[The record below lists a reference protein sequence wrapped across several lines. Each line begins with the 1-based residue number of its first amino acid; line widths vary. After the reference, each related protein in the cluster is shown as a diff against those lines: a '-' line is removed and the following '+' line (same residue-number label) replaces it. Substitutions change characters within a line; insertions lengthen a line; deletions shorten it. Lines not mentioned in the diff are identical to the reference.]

1 MTQKLDNPLT
11 PELLLKN
18 SIIKVNGLGMDVVPY
33 SIALQA
39 LTMEKANKVMNE
51 VSAQLDQLSDIGEE
65 LDKLLKQYNK

>member
-11 PELLLKN
+11 PELLLKD

-51 VSAQLDQLSDIGEE
+51 VSIQLDQLSDIGEE